1 MRTTATLASLA
12 VLLSAPAALSQA
24 TVGTAIIDGKK
35 VELLDDKTWRFATTG
50 DGTDADCRQL
60 NPVVAF
66 CGLGDWKAT
75 NVPSPD
81 FLAAYQLNS
90 RSFGGVIYE
99 AIGSADGMSSEFM
112 RDILLQY
119 AAQASGVPVLDLV
132 DVTVDQAPAEK
143 MTYAIQLNG
152 LDVVY
157 QNTILIADTH
167 TIQFLVWTIGSDYT
181 DTQKS
186 VAQDFTSHI
195 RLDLDTQ

>member
-1 MRTTATLASLA
+1 
-12 VLLSAPAALSQA
+12 
-24 TVGTAIIDGKK
+24 
-35 VELLDDKTWRFATTG
+35 
-50 DGTDADCRQL
+50 
-60 NPVVAF
+60 
-66 CGLGDWKAT
+66 
-75 NVPSPD
+75 
-81 FLAAYQLNS
+81 
-90 RSFGGVIYE
+90 
-99 AIGSADGMSSEFM
+99 
-112 RDILLQY
+112 
-119 AAQASGVPVLDLV
+119 
-132 DVTVDQAPAEK
+132 